1 MSDYA
6 LTPLQSIQ
14 RSLIAAFAIIA
25 ILVFGIGG
33 WAATIPLDG
42 AVVAQGLL
50 VVDSSVKKVQHLT
63 GGIVKE
69 IRVREGDHV
78 KAGDILV
85 RLDETQTKASNS
97 VVTTNLD
104 ELIAQ
109 QARLEAERD
118 DASHI
123 DIPAAFAKRT
133 HDPNFDPARAIAAE
147 QKLFELRKEARDGRK
162 AQLKERVA
170 QLKKEIQG
178 YVGQTAAKER
188 EISLINREL
197 EGVRQL
203 REKNLVPLTRLTAL
217 ERDAARIEGER
228 NQLIAATA
236 QSEGKV
242 TETGLQIIQVDQ
254 DLRSEVAKALSET
267 RSKVSEF
274 FERKVATDDQLKRTD
289 IRAPQ
294 NGVVQQLA
302 VHTVGGVVSPGDTI
316 MLIVP
321 DADTLTVEA
330 KISPQDIDQLF
341 VGQQTILRFTAFNMQ
356 TTPEI
361 KGAVNFIS
369 ADITQDQRTGV
380 GYYLARITLS
390 PSEVER
396 LGEVKLIPGM
406 PVVAFIKTS
415 ERTMLSYLV
424 RPLRDQMGRAF
435 KEK

>member
-1 MSDYA
+1 MSDAA

-14 RSLIAAFAIIA
+14 RSLTAAFIIIA

-33 WAATIPLDG
+33 WAATIPLEG

-50 VVDSSVKKVQHLT
+50 VVDSNVKKVQHLS
-63 GGIVKE
+63 GGIIKE

-97 VVTTNLD
+97 VVTANLD
-104 ELIAQ
+104 ELVAQ

-118 DASHI
+118 GADHVAFPATFAERSREPNSDA
-123 DIPAAFAKRT
+123 PRT
-133 HDPNFDPARAIAAE
+133 MAAE
-147 QKLFELRKEARDGRK
+147 QKLFELRREARDGKK

-188 EISLINREL
+188 EISLINKEL
-197 EGVRQL
+197 EGVREL

-254 DLRSEVAKALSET
+254 DLRSEVAKDLGET
-267 RSKVSEF
+267 RAKVSEF
-274 FERKVATDDQLKRTD
+274 IERKVATDDQLKRTD

-294 NGVVQQLA
+294 NGVVQQLT
-302 VHTVGGVVSPGDTI
+302 VHTVGGVIAAG
-316 MLIVP
+316 
-321 DADTLTVEA
+321 
-330 KISPQDIDQLF
+330 
-341 VGQQTILRFTAFNMQ
+341 MQ
-356 TTPEI
+356 
-361 KGAVNFIS
+361 S
-369 ADITQDQRTGV
+369 C
-380 GYYLARITLS
+380 
-390 PSEVER
+390 
-396 LGEVKLIPGM
+396 
-406 PVVAFIKTS
+406 
-415 ERTMLSYLV
+415 
-424 RPLRDQMGRAF
+424 
-435 KEK
+435 